1 MLHTTS
7 KMRGF
12 HILATDGEIGHVGD
26 LFIDER
32 TWSVRYLVVDTSI
45 MQELTPLS
53 APAEI

>member
-26 LFIDER
+26 LLIDER